1 MELRGVTKMN
11 QEKDPQTTVPED
23 PSETGSAEE
32 AEETKPE
39 TAEENEAAE
48 EAAEA
53 PQEAEVPAE
62 KKKNKEGPSF
72 FQSEKFKHG
81 STATAFTAI
90 FIVVVV
96 LLNVIVGI
104 LSDKYPSINF
114 DVTKSSNNSLSTE
127 AQQIVD
133 KVKTEVDITICA
145 AKEACEENNV
155 PTSNQMGGQTPTDYA
170 QVSRLFSKAAE
181 RNSNIKLNYVDLDK
195 TPTFAAA
202 YKADNLTA
210 GDVIVKS
217 DKRYRVL
224 TTEDLFPT
232 QYSSDGSGQSSTTS
246 GVDSSLASAL
256 NSVTAETMP
265 VAAFDT
271 GHSEQIDAAGYK
283 HLLTNNSFET
293 KDFNLLT
300 DKIPDKT
307 QLLVLG
313 CPTSDLTDEEID
325 KVDAFLHDKN
335 STLDRSVVIT
345 CTPGE
350 GKLDKL
356 GTYLGEWGLG
366 VNTNAAIE
374 ETSSQKYINSPLSI
388 VSDVQSKLNIGGSG
402 NYGNFITPNACPVT
416 VQGQTVGSKSTYEL
430 AKSSDTSVVL
440 KTSGNTSSTSQPA
453 AQTVAALSQETLSLG
468 GKTVHAN
475 VILSGSTTMFAGQL
489 LTTSVFANGSF
500 VSDLS
505 RYATGTSST
514 ATKITT
520 TSHELYARDINIT
533 SQQSVVLLGYGVF
546 TILIPLIVMV
556 AGIVVYRK
564 RRAL

>member
-1 MELRGVTKMN
+1 MN
-11 QEKDPQTTVPED
+11 QEKDPQTTAPENQ
-23 PSETGSAEE
+23 
-32 AEETKPE
+32 EETKPAE
-39 TAEENEAAE
+39 KAEEPKQEEKQPEAAE
-48 EAAEA
+48 ENKTAEQAAEA
-53 PQEAEVPAE
+53 PQEAEAPAE
-62 KKKNKEGPSF
+62 KKKKKEGPSF

-114 DVTKSSNNSLSTE
+114 DVTKSSNNSLSAQ

-133 KVKTEVDITICA
+133 KVKTEVDVTICA
-145 AKEACEENNV
+145 TKEACEENSV
-155 PTSNQMGGQTPTDYA
+155 QTGSQSPTDYA

-181 RNSNIKLNYVDLDK
+181 RNSNIKLSYVDLDK
-195 TPTFAAA
+195 TPTFATP
-202 YKADNLTA
+202 YKADNLTS
-210 GDVIVKS
+210 GDVVVKS

-224 TTEDLFPT
+224 TVQDLFPT
-232 QYSSDGSGQSSTTS
+232 QYSNDGSQQTTTTS

-307 QLLVLG
+307 QFLVLG

-335 STLDRSVVIT
+335 STLDRSVIIT
-345 CTPGE
+345 CAPGE

-356 GTYLGEWGLG
+356 GTYLGQWGLG
-366 VNTNAAIE
+366 VDTSAAVE
-374 ETSSQKYINSPLSI
+374 ETNTQKYYGSPLSI
-388 VSDVQSKLNIGGSG
+388 YSDVQSTLNIGGSG
-402 NYGNFITPNACPVT
+402 SYNNFMTPNACPVT
-416 VQGQTVGSKSTYEL
+416 VKGPAVGSKSTYAL

-453 AQTVAALSQETLSLG
+453 IQTVAALSQETLTIG
-468 GKTVHAN
+468 GKTVHASL
-475 VILSGSTTMFAGQL
+475 ILSGSTTMFAGQL
-489 LTTSVFANGSF
+489 LTTSVFGNGSF
-500 VSDLS
+500 LSDLS
-505 RYATGTSST
+505 RYATGTSNN
-514 ATKITT
+514 AAKITT
-520 TSHELYARDINIT
+520 TSQEVYAKDINIT
-533 SQQSVVLLGYGVF
+533 SQQSVILLGYGVF
-546 TILIPLIVMV
+546 TILIPLIVMI
-556 AGIVVYRK
+556 AGIIVYRK

>member
-11 QEKDPQTTVPED
+11 QEKDPQTTAPEN
-23 PSETGSAEE
+23 PEETNPAEE
-32 AEETKPE
+32 AEETK
-39 TAEENEAAE
+39 AEAAE
-48 EAAEA
+48 ENKTAEQSAEA
-53 PQEAEVPAE
+53 PQETEAPAE
-62 KKKNKEGPSF
+62 KKKKKEGPSF

-90 FIVVVV
+90 FIVVVI

-145 AKEACEENNV
+145 TKEACEQNTV
-155 PTSNQMGGQTPTDYA
+155 QTTSQTGAQSPTDYA

-195 TPTFAAA
+195 DPTFATD
-202 YKADNLTA
+202 YKADNLTS

-217 DKRYRVL
+217 DKRHRVL
-224 TTEDLFPT
+224 TVDDLFPT
-232 QYSSDGSGQSSTTS
+232 QYSSDGSQQTTTTS

-256 NSVTAETMP
+256 NSVTAENMP
-265 VAAFDT
+265 IASFDT

-313 CPTSDLTDEEID
+313 CPTSDLTDEEIN

-335 STLDRSVVIT
+335 STLDRSVIIT

-366 VNTNAAIE
+366 VDTNAAVE
-374 ETSSQKYINSPLSI
+374 ETSSQKYISSPLSI
-388 VSDVQSKLNIGGSG
+388 VSDVQSTLNLGGSG
-402 NYGNFITPNACPVT
+402 SYNNFLTPNACPVT
-416 VQGQTVGSKSTYEL
+416 IKGQTVGSKSTYAL

-453 AQTVAALSQETLSLG
+453 VQTIAALSQETLSLG

-475 VILSGSTTMFAGQL
+475 VILSGSTTIFAGTL
-489 LTTSVFANGSF
+489 LTTSVFGNGSF

-505 RYATGTSST
+505 RYATGTSNNS
-514 ATKITT
+514 AKITT
-520 TSHELYARDINIT
+520 TSHELYAKDINIA

-556 AGIVVYRK
+556 AGIIVYRK